1 MILIFYSTVV
11 SNTAKFTLRLPHGH
25 CALYCSP
32 EGARVFYCF
41 LASDALD
48 SWPCCLEV
56 RHAAVLPDSFFCFG
70 WCSASRC
77 FTALKME
84 MFKIHSY

>member
-11 SNTAKFTLRLPHGH
+11 SNTAQLTLKLSHRH

-32 EGARVFYCF
+32 EGTRVFYRF

-56 RHAAVLPDSFFCFG
+56 RHAAVLPDSFFFVLVAVAPRAV
-70 WCSASRC
+70 S
-77 FTALKME
+77 LL
-84 MFKIHSY
+84 